1 MTPIDT
7 KRLYVLNLPYEITEE
22 EIKGVF
28 SPYGTVTELKM
39 PKNKEGKFTGFVFIT
54 YEIEEE
60 AMRAFSE
67 LDNKVIFGRI
77 LHVRPAYEN
86 IRKKEIEERL

>member
-1 MTPIDT
+1 L
-7 KRLYVLNLPYEITEE
+7 KEIR
-22 EIKGVF
+22 GVF
-28 SPYGTVTELKM
+28 SPYGSITELKM
-39 PKNKEGKFTGFVFIT
+39 PKNKEGKFTGFVFVT

-60 AMRAFSE
+60 AMRAFCE

-86 IRKKEIEERL
+86 VRKKEIEERL